1 MMPMPI
7 LSFTSL
13 APSPATRRHVPEA
26 PPSWRVGRRV
36 GPIGRARAGLIK
48 ALPALLLQLREWLPE
63 RELQQGMAA
72 LAREVMLGGVIGIGG
87 GWAAAW
93 LAIRL
98 GL

>member
-1 MMPMPI
+1 M
-7 LSFTSL
+7 
-13 APSPATRRHVPEA
+13 
-26 PPSWRVGRRV
+26 
-36 GPIGRARAGLIK
+36 K
-48 ALPALLLQLREWLPE
+48 ALSALLLLLRGLLPG

>member
-1 MMPMPI
+1 MLPMPI

-48 ALPALLLQLREWLPE
+48 ALSALLPRLRGVLPGQA
-63 RELQQGMAA
+63 LQQGMAT